1 MQMTYFSFN
10 DHDATQSECMT
21 SEFEKKNIY
30 IYIKSSDQA
39 LDSYKEKGIHWIL
52 KLGNLCY
59 IE

>member
-1 MQMTYFSFN
+1 
-10 DHDATQSECMT
+10 MT
-21 SEFEKKNIY
+21 SELEKKNIY